1 VALEPLVDAPAS
13 SSPDRREAA
22 VLRLVGAAAALAGGP
37 LWAYAVTRSIVEMD
51 HVIIHD
57 LDATGRATYA
67 AFWLLLTSLMFF
79 GASFWYFTAR
89 GRGWP
94 VVRALRVQQLA
105 LLAASAG
112 TLLVAAI
119 R

>member
-1 VALEPLVDAPAS
+1 MRAAGALS
-13 SSPDRREAA
+13 
-22 VLRLVGAAAALAGGP
+22 ALTSGP
-37 LWAYAVTRSIVEMD
+37 LWAYAITRTVVEMD
-51 HVIIHD
+51 HEVILD

-89 GRGWP
+89 ARGWP
-94 VVRALRVQQLA
+94 VLRALRVQQLA
-105 LLAASAG
+105 LLGVSAA
-112 TLLVAAI
+112 TLLTAGI

>member
-1 VALEPLVDAPAS
+1 VAEAGATHS
-13 SSPDRREAA
+13 TAKREHAG
-22 VLRLVGAAAALAGGP
+22 LRVVGAAAALAGGP

-51 HVIIHD
+51 HEIVHD

-89 GRGWP
+89 SRGWS